1 MNRLTIQ
8 QETTA
13 DVHVI
18 RNVSHHDIIGFIT
31 RRRCGQF
38 MQYGLEIP
46 LALMEECVRLKQDLM
61 FFPGCLDEIRERC
74 RKLKSKELKK
84 CRKSQEIGKC

>member
-1 MNRLTIQ
+1 MNRLSIM

-13 DVHVI
+13 NIYTI
-18 RNVSHHDIIGFIT
+18 RNDTEDIIGFIT

-38 MQYGLEIP
+38 MQYGLEIS

-61 FFPGCLDEIRERC
+61 FFPGCLDEIREKC
-74 RKLKSKELKK
+74 RELKSEELKK
-84 CRKSQEIGKC
+84 CRKGKENVK